1 MAATLSDVSSELL
14 FNETKYQVLIPNV
27 SYENIDTVTHLDI
40 LQAADQRSFAFY
52 DEQLRV
58 YLYASLPHH
67 ITGTGNDISEAVQ
80 TFYNQLDIHIEASVV
95 DTAAHPAPAS
105 GHQRT
110 VSKQL
115 STLSSAPSSPQLNK
129 REQSR
134 PETLPFFSHTYN
146 SKDPE
151 PMIFEHDQTH
161 CCLFPVDIPIV
172 YIKTRGGHPALSINI
187 NVAYRPLP
195 NKSTS
200 NEEQSDDAE
209 YDVDLFD
216 TVDLLSGLGEDP
228 TFLTNGG
235 PPSQHFIMENRLRHA
250 NGNNDGGR
258 SAAATTSA
266 TTQLLTLRSL
276 VRETIPLRP
285 GLLVKMRTTNASTTD
300 KTVMMSVELEN
311 PVDAACEFSV
321 TKVEVQV
328 SHAVVAPAFTQEVE
342 MPVHLN
348 TSDQMVFLYNV
359 TLLEDGSTKPPQQ
372 PQRMFSSR
380 RPLPQH
386 QQPTSPSL
394 HHHQEE
400 RIQPQRVT
408 IHVYGHPIV
417 NGVVAQTLRSKWN
430 TMLDVS
436 SMRHKRDE
444 VPDPRFSPLL
454 NSSSS
459 SSPPSYLTRS
469 QNSGAT
475 SVSVSPGARSVASSS
490 FSEGSTMMTTTKRPI
505 INHLPQQQQQPHRS
519 KATSTIT
526 TTAIST
532 ASPDGARR
540 APELEIADGIV
551 ISFTAPELVRVGK
564 VFSLHIFIVNKSKH
578 TRRFQ
583 VMIPN
588 RKRQAAT
595 SDVLLGPKTALPLL
609 PMEQQTPIDPFM
621 EENEFI
627 RQYFENETHEA
638 DMISLENNVRLC
650 PLGPSTSQAV
660 DIRFIAVKEKLH
672 TVDLIQLV
680 DQDTG
685 FVTNLRHV
693 LEIFVEK

>member
-1 MAATLSDVSSELL
+1 
-14 FNETKYQVLIPNV
+14 
-27 SYENIDTVTHLDI
+27 
-40 LQAADQRSFAFY
+40 
-52 DEQLRV
+52 
-58 YLYASLPHH
+58 
-67 ITGTGNDISEAVQ
+67 
-80 TFYNQLDIHIEASVV
+80 
-95 DTAAHPAPAS
+95 
-105 GHQRT
+105 
-110 VSKQL
+110 
-115 STLSSAPSSPQLNK
+115 
-129 REQSR
+129 
-134 PETLPFFSHTYN
+134 
-146 SKDPE
+146 
-151 PMIFEHDQTH
+151 
-161 CCLFPVDIPIV
+161 
-172 YIKTRGGHPALSINI
+172 
-187 NVAYRPLP
+187 
-195 NKSTS
+195 
-200 NEEQSDDAE
+200 
-209 YDVDLFD
+209 
-216 TVDLLSGLGEDP
+216 
-228 TFLTNGG
+228 
-235 PPSQHFIMENRLRHA
+235 
-250 NGNNDGGR
+250 
-258 SAAATTSA
+258 
-266 TTQLLTLRSL
+266 
-276 VRETIPLRP
+276 
-285 GLLVKMRTTNASTTD
+285 
-300 KTVMMSVELEN
+300 
-311 PVDAACEFSV
+311 
-321 TKVEVQV
+321 
-328 SHAVVAPAFTQEVE
+328 

-417 NGVVAQTLRSKWN
+417 NGIVAQTLRSKWN

-469 QNSGAT
+469 QNSGTT

-505 INHLPQQQQQPHRS
+505 VNHLPQQQQQTHRP
-519 KATSTIT
+519 KTTSTT
-526 TTAIST
+526 TTTTTIST
-532 ASPDGARR
+532 APPDGARR
-540 APELEIADGIV
+540 APELEVADGIV

-621 EENEFI
+621 EENGME
-627 RQYFENETHEA
+627 E
-638 DMISLENNVRLC
+638 
-650 PLGPSTSQAV
+650 
-660 DIRFIAVKEKLH
+660 KEK
-672 TVDLIQLV
+672 D
-680 DQDTG
+680 
-685 FVTNLRHV
+685 V
-693 LEIFVEK
+693 LSGRLTFCYRIHPTIL